1 MKKKIIVVVPIVA
14 MIFATAFGIL
24 SDNGKAGYTGSSGEL
39 KCNDCHNSY
48 GNSNSGTGT
57 IYVTSNIPNWRYV
70 PGQTYIVNVIVKQ
83 IGKPLFGLGFE
94 ALTSTNAN
102 AGSLIITNSTKTT
115 IKTKTVSGVTR
126 NNVVHQ
132 LNGGLHADS
141 AIFTFNWTAPTSNIG
156 NITFYFA
163 GIAANNN
170 GNEDLDYAYNGS
182 KVVSPAS
189 TTGLSENNKNI
200 SNLKAYN
207 NDEGRITL
215 EYSSFE
221 HTSPKINII
230 DLGGRLVSSEEAGQY
245 VSGEVKMT
253 VSVPV
258 GLKSGMYLIRVISNG
273 ESLNSKLFIP

>member
-24 SDNGKAGYTGSSGEL
+24 SDNGKAGYTGSAGEL

-200 SNLKAYN
+200 SNLKAYI

-230 DLGGRLVSSEEAGQY
+230 DLGGRLVSSEETGQY